1 MTLTGA
7 IVSIEEEVRGAISLE
22 SEGSGHVYKLFLYS
36 TLHKIKKMS
45 IVPIK
50 KKMRGRVTI
59 TLGEIYKNRMKEGDA
74 NPGEGV
80 KESENQIHVGAKQQ
94 REEEEGLDR
103 LP

>member
-1 MTLTGA
+1 
-7 IVSIEEEVRGAISLE
+7 
-22 SEGSGHVYKLFLYS
+22 
-36 TLHKIKKMS
+36 
-45 IVPIK
+45 
-50 KKMRGRVTI
+50 MRGRVTI